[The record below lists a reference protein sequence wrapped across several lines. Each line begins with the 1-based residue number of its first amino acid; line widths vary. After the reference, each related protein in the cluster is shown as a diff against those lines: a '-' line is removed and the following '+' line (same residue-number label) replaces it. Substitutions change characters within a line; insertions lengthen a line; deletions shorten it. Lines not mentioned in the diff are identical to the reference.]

1 MAIKSKV
8 VREVPNKSGFDKN
21 FRNLLTAPVG
31 TLVPVLVDEVIPG
44 SNVHLKAL
52 VSGSMAPLATDTFM
66 NVEYRMEAFFVPYR
80 ILYGGFEDFLTEN
93 ENADLSDL
101 SNRAVPVLPHLGL
114 PGEIAGQ
121 APAEILPGSLSDYL
135 GYTWNVDYGAPSGSS
150 NTWVNIFPY
159 LAYHKIYADHYR
171 NALIQKD
178 PFAKPFISTGYD
190 FKNPTNLAAAL
201 PWLSFDPAL
210 STFPAIDLYKPDGTK
225 DDSSRL
231 ADGVYL
237 GDLRQR
243 NFDND
248 YFTMAQ
254 PSPQQGT
261 AQAVSFST
269 SGSEGSFTIAQL
281 RAANSLQQFA
291 ELNSLAGP
299 RMVDFV
305 KAHYGANLS
314 DGVAQRSIY
323 LGRSKM
329 TIYSKGIYQT
339 SPNMTNPTTTPTIDT
354 GATNPFLSQGA
365 QYGSPYFADNAQLID
380 NFEVNEPGVIM
391 VLGSIVPR
399 VNYSTGLRRYLT
411 HHYVTNAQRV
421 NIADPLLQNVGNQP
435 IYCSEL
441 DARGDSAVF
450 GYIDRFAE
458 WMTKHDEVHGL
469 IKDGQSLQ
477 AFALQRTFGYDP
489 SNPQRPVIGSDFLE
503 IPRDFMNQI
512 FAYGG
517 VNGGVNAY
525 GSFGAWIDHFFE
537 YKVAMPLA
545 EYSLPT
551 LQDPAYEH
559 GKKVVVDRSGSKL

>member
-8 VREVPNKSGFDKN
+8 VREVPHKSGFDKN
-21 FRNLLTAPVG
+21 FRNLLTLPVG

-80 ILYGGFEDFLTEN
+80 ILYGGFEDYLTEN
-93 ENADLSDL
+93 ENVDISNL
-101 SNRAVPVLPHLGL
+101 SNSAVPVLPHLGL

-121 APAEILPGSLSDYL
+121 VPDEILPGSLADYL
-135 GYTWNVDYGAPSGSS
+135 GFTWFTGGNGLPSGSS
-150 NTWVNIFPY
+150 ATWVNIFPF
-159 LAYHKIYADHYR
+159 LAYHKIWSDHYR
-171 NALIQKD
+171 NALVQKD
-178 PFAKPFISTGYD
+178 CFAKPFITTSYAWN
-190 FKNPTNLAAAL
+190 NPTNLVAAL
-201 PWLSFDPAL
+201 PWLSFDPTL
-210 STFPAIDLYKPDGTK
+210 SSVPSINLYDAQGNK
-225 DDSSRL
+225 DAASRL
-231 ADGVYL
+231 ADGVYI

-254 PSPQQGT
+254 PSPQQGN

-269 SGSEGSFTIAQL
+269 SGSTGSFTIAQL

-299 RMVDFV
+299 RMVDYV

-329 TIYSKGIYQT
+329 TIYSKGIYR
-339 SPNMTNPTTTPTIDT
+339 TNIGSNTAPTLNQP
-354 GATNPFLSQGA
+354 NPFNNIGA
-365 QYGSPYFADNAQLID
+365 QYGSPYFADSNTLID

-399 VNYSTGLRRYLT
+399 VTYSTGIRRYLT
-411 HHYVTNAQRV
+411 SHYVQNSQRV

-435 IYCSEL
+435 IYQQEL
-441 DARGDSAVF
+441 DAYADNGVF

-458 WMTKHDEVHGL
+458 WMTKHDEVHGY
-469 IKDGQSLQ
+469 IKDGESLQ
-477 AFALQRTFGYDP
+477 AFALQRTFDYD
-489 SNPQRPVIGSDFLE
+489 SSGVNPRPVIGSDFLT
-503 IPRDFMNQI
+503 IPTDFMNQV
-512 FAYGG
+512 FAHNGSTSYG
-517 VNGGVNAY
+517 N
-525 GSFGAWIDHFFE
+525 FGAWIDHFFE

-559 GKKVVVDRSGSKL
+559 GKKVVIDRSGSKI